1 MRSSRTISLF
11 TERPEPR
18 QTPYSLV
25 VSVVVH
31 ASGIAFVLLA
41 FLYSPQFKLHT
52 PDVYALQHIQLNAP
66 DLKALRSGGSGSLYP
81 SKESK
86 GSESSSSGKLTAPS
100 SSRLQLNR
108 RKLAPQTLVEPDVD
122 PDKMLP
128 KEAPLPAMLLWAA
141 KQKLKVVTPPPPT
154 PPVTTFDKPKL
165 TFPNKEERLAD
176 VNMASTTFPTKI
188 PMPMPSKTSPVVL
201 HRDVPLQRI
210 PETSSI
216 SSIETAST
224 AVLSDSDLRVA
235 QGRVALPP
243 ANQSA
248 AGNLQGALGTGT
260 SSNGLQSGNGNS
272 GSTGTDKGEGKGQ
285 GTAAGP
291 GTGAGKNGG
300 QTGSGNGSGSGL
312 SNGGSG
318 QGSGQKSGSGS
329 GTMAGNGSGQGS
341 GHGNGKGSG
350 DGDDSSI
357 TRISLPKNGQFN
369 VVVVGSEIE
378 EEYPDAAPV
387 WNGRL
392 AYSVYLHVGTAKN
405 WILQYSL
412 PRAADSANSGS
423 IHLEAPWPYYIVRPN
438 IGADDVDADAVMVH
452 GFVNEAGHFET
463 LDVVF
468 PSDFPHAHLVLNA
481 LKQWQFRPG
490 TQNGQIARL
499 EVLLIIPEVS
509 E

>member
-1 MRSSRTISLF
+1 
-11 TERPEPR
+11 
-18 QTPYSLV
+18 
-25 VSVVVH
+25 
-31 ASGIAFVLLA
+31 
-41 FLYSPQFKLHT
+41 LYSPQFRLHT
-52 PDVYALQHIQLNAP
+52 PDVYALQHIQLNSP
-66 DLKALRSGGSGSLYP
+66 DPSILRSGGNGSLYP
-81 SKESK
+81 SKQPK
-86 GSESSSSGKLTAPS
+86 GSESSSAGKLAAPS
-100 SSRLQLNR
+100 SSRLQLDR

-141 KQKLKVVTPPPPT
+141 KQKIKVVTPPAPT
-154 PPVTTFDKPKL
+154 PQVTTFDKPKL
-165 TFPNKEERLAD
+165 SFPNKEEHLAD

-216 SSIETAST
+216 ASIETATT
-224 AVLSDSDLRVA
+224 AVLSDSDLHVA
-235 QGRVALPP
+235 QGRVAMPP

-248 AGNLQGALGTGT
+248 AGSAQGALGKGP
-260 SSNGLQSGNGNS
+260 SPNGLQSGSGDS
-272 GSTGTDKGEGKGQ
+272 GSTGTDKGQGRGTTDGQ
-285 GTAAGP
+285 GN
-291 GTGAGKNGG
+291 GAGKAGG
-300 QTGSGNGSGSGL
+300 QKGSGTGSGSGGTN
-312 SNGGSG
+312 SGDGAGSG
-318 QGSGQKSGSGS
+318 QNSGS
-329 GTMAGNGSGQGS
+329 GTGTLAGNGSGPGS
-341 GHGNGKGSG
+341 GHGKGKGSG
-350 DGDDSSI
+350 DGDDGAV

-369 VVVVGSEIE
+369 VVVVGSAME
-378 EEYPDAAPV
+378 EEYPDAVPV
-387 WNGRL
+387 WKGRM

-412 PRAADSANSGS
+412 PRATDSANSGA

-438 IGADDVDADAVMVH
+438 IDPADVDADSIMVH

-463 LDVVF
+463 LDIIF
-468 PSDFPHAHLVLNA
+468 PSDFTHAHLVLNA